1 MGEKRGAT
9 GNTLG
14 NLMGTCWE
22 QRKKEKKEMK
32 SRHFECMLSLCIRCM
47 KFLFP
52 KLFITIFG
60 LG

>member
-1 MGEKRGAT
+1 METDLKRGAI

-22 QRKKEKKEMK
+22 QRKKEKNL
-32 SRHFECMLSLCIRCM
+32 RHFECMLRLPIGCM
-47 KFLFP
+47 KFIFP
-52 KLFITIFG
+52 KLFVTIFG